1 MELGIGGKSHLASS
15 LCAMALEQPSL
26 WREAAIGGRRLAN
39 QGGQLHHACGV
50 IQVWGKACHVLP
62 PLPDV
67 PEPRLLHPPQ
77 EPFVV
82 HVRQCHQI
90 AKRKGLAT
98 P

>member
-26 WREAAIGGRRLAN
+26 WRELAIGGRRLAN

-77 EPFVV
+77 GPFVV